1 MARKAF
7 GRAGADITPDRGP
20 SLSLRVLTGL
30 SVGCFFRQ
38 GYDRPRILPES
49 ASGGVC
55 TSTGPIGQ
63 GDASIDQIA
72 RVEAFGEP
80 GIERGEG
87 AGGVALA
94 RRCQSRARLVAA
106 RCSDVLVSCRRAT
119 SRTWPKSAS
128 ASSRFV
134 PLEPRFGF
142 SASRTS
148 GRATTPPH
156 AAAGGTYGR
165 GTGGSLSAPTRLAG
179 AGSGAGEESIR
190 RRLGRN

>member
-72 RVEAFGEP
+72 RVVAFGEP

-94 RRCQSRARLVAA
+94 RALPEPREAGGGALLGRLGLLPPGDLQDLAEERLCLFALRAVGTPLWIFCLAYERQSNYAAA
-106 RCSDVLVSCRRAT
+106 RGGGGDVRAGNRVFTVCSDPSSWCRFWCR
-119 SRTWPKSAS
+119 
-128 ASSRFV
+128 
-134 PLEPRFGF
+134 
-142 SASRTS
+142 
-148 GRATTPPH
+148 
-156 AAAGGTYGR
+156 
-165 GTGGSLSAPTRLAG
+165 
-179 AGSGAGEESIR
+179 
-190 RRLGRN
+190 